1 MHINHNKQPQVHML
15 SAMNNLTDKQ
25 CHDIMDALRCTKCI
39 ADSKR
44 QLYYFLNEVADNAK

>member
-25 CHDIMDALRCTKCI
+25 CHDIMDALKCTKCI
-39 ADSKR
+39 ADPKR